1 MKLLINMKEKI
12 LLLSFSF
19 LSAWNIGLHADN
31 IISVNEVSI
40 RPGSTAELI
49 VSLENDADFK
59 VYAYDFRL
67 YLPDGIEV
75 DTKANGSYNF
85 TLKERNADHSTNVQ
99 MTSDGAIQ
107 FGVNSPT
114 LYLTGNSGP
123 VLGIIL
129 KASAGLAEG
138 TYQASIERITY
149 ANKEAQTVHPV
160 NITFDIEV
168 RNLVV
173 LDENSTIMPEA
184 TNGTVDV
191 NVLRTI
197 RGGNWQTIVLP
208 FANAH
213 TYLDVWKQGLQL
225 LCKAFQIDF
234 TLPSLLL
241 AILHFLVILLVQYA
255 SDKCKE
261 LRISHVEQ
269 ANKFFI
275 ISIVVFQLQCKVVG
289 VPSYNDLIQGLIL
302 WAYVLCVVIMPLI
315 PMAVHHCIFIKYAKA
330 LVKSIDKLHC
340 HVTKLGKKVLLG
352 FFKPY
357 LVSHTTWRNTFTS
370 KDVKYIIIGVIS
382 IHQFTFFEGK
392 CYCLSSLF
400 CLWVIAFNQ
409 L

>member
-1 MKLLINMKEKI
+1 MKLLTHMKEKI

-19 LSAWNIGLHADN
+19 LFAWSIGLHADN

-129 KASAGLAEG
+129 KASAELAEG

-149 ANKEAQTVHPV
+149 ANKEAQTVHPD
-160 NITFDIEV
+160 NISFDIEV

-173 LDENSTIMPEA
+173 LDENSEEMPVA
-184 TNGTVDV
+184 SNGTVDV
-191 NVLRTI
+191 DVLRTI

-208 FANAH
+208 FAMTEEQVTNAFGEDVELADFAGYTVQENGDGDIVGIKVNFNTITSIEANH
-213 TYLDVWKQGLQL
+213 PCIIKVSQDISSFSVEDVTIEEPEVEPTVAAVKRTKRQWSELIGTYVAQTEVPEN
-225 LCKAFQIDF
+225 
-234 TLPSLLL
+234 TL
-241 AILHFLVILLVQYA
+241 FLN
-255 SDKCKE
+255 S
-261 LRISHVEQ
+261 
-269 ANKFFI
+269 NKFYYSDGTIKMKGYRAYFDFYDLLTEI
-275 ISIVVFQLQCKVVG
+275 EEGAGVKMSFDIDDEETGIKGIGYGQWTADDIYDLYGRKSAQQPQQGIYIV
-289 VPSYNDLIQGLIL
+289 N
-302 WAYVLCVVIMPLI
+302 
-315 PMAVHHCIFIKYAKA
+315 
-330 LVKSIDKLHC
+330 
-340 HVTKLGKKVLLG
+340 GKKV
-352 FFKPY
+352 
-357 LVSHTTWRNTFTS
+357 
-370 KDVKYIIIGVIS
+370 VI
-382 IHQFTFFEGK
+382 K
-392 CYCLSSLF
+392 
-400 CLWVIAFNQ
+400 
-409 L
+409 

>member
-12 LLLSFSF
+12 LSLSFSF
-19 LSAWNIGLHADN
+19 LFAWNIGLHADN

-85 TLKERNADHSTNVQ
+85 TLKERNEDHSTNVQ

-107 FGVNSPT
+107 FGVNSPA

-160 NITFDIEV
+160 NITFDIAV

-173 LDENSTIMPEA
+173 LVENSTILPEA

-208 FANAH
+208 FAMTEEQVTDVFGDDVELADFAGYETQENEDEEIVGIKVNFNTITSIEANH
-213 TYLDVWKQGLQL
+213 PCIIKVSQDISSFSVEDVIIEEPEVEPTVAAVKRTKRQWSELIGTYVAQTEVPEN
-225 LCKAFQIDF
+225 
-234 TLPSLLL
+234 TL
-241 AILHFLVILLVQYA
+241 FLN
-255 SDKCKE
+255 S
-261 LRISHVEQ
+261 
-269 ANKFFI
+269 NKFYYSDGTIKMKGYRAYFDFYDLLTEI
-275 ISIVVFQLQCKVVG
+275 EDGAGVKMFFNIDDEETGIKVIDQGQRTKDDIYDLSGRKIAQKQQKGIYIV
-289 VPSYNDLIQGLIL
+289 N
-302 WAYVLCVVIMPLI
+302 
-315 PMAVHHCIFIKYAKA
+315 
-330 LVKSIDKLHC
+330 
-340 HVTKLGKKVLLG
+340 GKKV
-352 FFKPY
+352 
-357 LVSHTTWRNTFTS
+357 
-370 KDVKYIIIGVIS
+370 VI
-382 IHQFTFFEGK
+382 K
-392 CYCLSSLF
+392 
-400 CLWVIAFNQ
+400 
-409 L
+409 

>member
-1 MKLLINMKEKI
+1 MKEKI

-19 LSAWNIGLHADN
+19 LFAWNIGLHADN

-40 RPGSTAELI
+40 KPGSTAELI

-85 TLKERNADHSTNVQ
+85 TLKERNEDHSTNVQ

-173 LDENSTIMPEA
+173 LDENSTEVPAAA
-184 TNGTVDV
+184 TNVDV
-191 NVLRTI
+191 RVKRTI
-197 RGGNWQTIVLP
+197 KANEWSTIVLP
-208 FANAH
+208 FAMTAEQVKAAFSDDVQLADFTGTDPEFDNDDNCVAVKANFDAVTAIEANH
-213 TYLDVWKQGLQL
+213 PYIIKVSQPVEEFTVDGVDIESDEDEAYIEFDNGLTGRKRVVYSGFYGTYHAGTEVPEYCLFLNSNKFWYSTGQTKM
-225 LCKAFQIDF
+225 KAFRAYFEFIDILAEVENAAGVKICVDNDDATGIK
-234 TLPSLLL
+234 TLPLSTLKGENTYNL
-241 AILHFLVILLVQYA
+241 AGQRVGKNY
-255 SDKCKE
+255 KG
-261 LRISHVEQ
+261 
-269 ANKFFI
+269 
-275 ISIVVFQLQCKVVG
+275 IVV
-289 VPSYNDLIQGLIL
+289 
-302 WAYVLCVVIMPLI
+302 
-315 PMAVHHCIFIKYAKA
+315 
-330 LVKSIDKLHC
+330 
-340 HVTKLGKKVLLG
+340 TKGKKVL
-352 FFKPY
+352 
-357 LVSHTTWRNTFTS
+357 R
-370 KDVKYIIIGVIS
+370 
-382 IHQFTFFEGK
+382 
-392 CYCLSSLF
+392 
-400 CLWVIAFNQ
+400 
-409 L
+409 

>member
-1 MKLLINMKEKI
+1 MKLLTHMKEKI

-19 LSAWNIGLHADN
+19 LFAWSIGLHADN

-129 KASAGLAEG
+129 KASAELAEG
-138 TYQASIERITY
+138 TYQASIKRITY
-149 ANKEAQTVHPV
+149 ANKEAQTVHPD
-160 NITFDIEV
+160 NISFDIEV

-173 LDENSTIMPEA
+173 LDENSEEMPVA
-184 TNGTVDV
+184 SNGTVDV
-191 NVLRTI
+191 DVLRTI

-208 FANAH
+208 FAMTEEQVTNAFGEDVELADFAGYTVQENGDGDIVGIKVNFNALTSIEANH
-213 TYLDVWKQGLQL
+213 PCIIKVSQDISSFSVEGVTIEEPEEEPTVATVKRTRKQWSELIGTYVAQTEVPEN
-225 LCKAFQIDF
+225 
-234 TLPSLLL
+234 TL
-241 AILHFLVILLVQYA
+241 FLN
-255 SDKCKE
+255 S
-261 LRISHVEQ
+261 
-269 ANKFFI
+269 NKFYYSDGTIKMKGYRAYFDFYDVLTKI
-275 ISIVVFQLQCKVVG
+275 EDGAGVKMSFDIDDEETGIKGIGYGQWTTGDIYDLSGRKINKMPKRGIYIV
-289 VPSYNDLIQGLIL
+289 N
-302 WAYVLCVVIMPLI
+302 
-315 PMAVHHCIFIKYAKA
+315 
-330 LVKSIDKLHC
+330 
-340 HVTKLGKKVLLG
+340 GKKVI
-352 FFKPY
+352 K
-357 LVSHTTWRNTFTS
+357 
-370 KDVKYIIIGVIS
+370 
-382 IHQFTFFEGK
+382 
-392 CYCLSSLF
+392 
-400 CLWVIAFNQ
+400 
-409 L
+409 

>member
-12 LLLSFSF
+12 LSLSFSF
-19 LSAWNIGLHADN
+19 LFAWNIGLHADN

-75 DTKANGSYNF
+75 DTKANDSYNF
-85 TLKERNADHSTNVQ
+85 TLKERNEDHSTNVQ

-173 LDENSTIMPEA
+173 LDENSTTMPEA

-208 FANAH
+208 FAMTEEQVTDVFGDDVELADFAGYETQENEDEEIVGIKVNFNTITSIEANH
-213 TYLDVWKQGLQL
+213 PCIIKVSQDISSFSVEDVTIEEPEVEPTVAAVKRNKRQWSELIGTYVAQTEVPEN
-225 LCKAFQIDF
+225 
-234 TLPSLLL
+234 TL
-241 AILHFLVILLVQYA
+241 FLN
-255 SDKCKE
+255 S
-261 LRISHVEQ
+261 
-269 ANKFFI
+269 NKFYYSDGTIKMKGYRAYFDFYDLLTEI
-275 ISIVVFQLQCKVVG
+275 EDGAGVKMFFNIDDEETGIKGIDQGQRTKDDIYDLSGRKVAQKQQKGIYIV
-289 VPSYNDLIQGLIL
+289 N
-302 WAYVLCVVIMPLI
+302 
-315 PMAVHHCIFIKYAKA
+315 
-330 LVKSIDKLHC
+330 
-340 HVTKLGKKVLLG
+340 GKKV
-352 FFKPY
+352 
-357 LVSHTTWRNTFTS
+357 
-370 KDVKYIIIGVIS
+370 VI
-382 IHQFTFFEGK
+382 K
-392 CYCLSSLF
+392 
-400 CLWVIAFNQ
+400 
-409 L
+409 

>member
-1 MKLLINMKEKI
+1 MKEKI
-12 LLLSFSF
+12 LSLSFSF
-19 LSAWNIGLHADN
+19 LFAWNIGLHADN

-85 TLKERNADHSTNVQ
+85 TLKERNEDHSTNVQ

-208 FANAH
+208 FAMTEEQVTDVFGDDVELADFAGYETQENEDEEIVGIKVNFNTITSIEANH
-213 TYLDVWKQGLQL
+213 PCIIKVSQDISSFSVEDVIIEEPEVEPTVAAVKRTKRQWSELIGTYVAQTEVPEN
-225 LCKAFQIDF
+225 
-234 TLPSLLL
+234 TL
-241 AILHFLVILLVQYA
+241 FLN
-255 SDKCKE
+255 S
-261 LRISHVEQ
+261 
-269 ANKFFI
+269 NKFYYSDGTIKMKGYRAYFDFYDLLTEI
-275 ISIVVFQLQCKVVG
+275 EDGAGVKMFFNIDDEETGIKGIDQGQRTKDDIYDLSGRKIAQKQQKGIYIV
-289 VPSYNDLIQGLIL
+289 N
-302 WAYVLCVVIMPLI
+302 
-315 PMAVHHCIFIKYAKA
+315 
-330 LVKSIDKLHC
+330 
-340 HVTKLGKKVLLG
+340 GKKV
-352 FFKPY
+352 
-357 LVSHTTWRNTFTS
+357 
-370 KDVKYIIIGVIS
+370 VI
-382 IHQFTFFEGK
+382 K
-392 CYCLSSLF
+392 
-400 CLWVIAFNQ
+400 
-409 L
+409 

>member
-1 MKLLINMKEKI
+1 MKEKI

-19 LSAWNIGLHADN
+19 LFAWSIGLHADN

-129 KASAGLAEG
+129 KASAELAEG

-149 ANKEAQTVHPV
+149 ANKEAQTVHPD
-160 NITFDIEV
+160 NISFDIEV

-173 LDENSTIMPEA
+173 LDENSEEMPVA
-184 TNGTVDV
+184 SNGTVDV
-191 NVLRTI
+191 DVLRTI

-208 FANAH
+208 FAMTEEQVANAFGEDVELADFAGYTVQENGDGDIVGIKVNFNALTSIEANH
-213 TYLDVWKQGLQL
+213 PCIIKVSQDISSFSVEGVTIEEPEEEPTVATVKRTRKQWSELIGTYVAQTEVPEN
-225 LCKAFQIDF
+225 
-234 TLPSLLL
+234 TL
-241 AILHFLVILLVQYA
+241 FLN
-255 SDKCKE
+255 S
-261 LRISHVEQ
+261 
-269 ANKFFI
+269 NKFYYSDGTIKMKGYRAYFDFYDVLTKI
-275 ISIVVFQLQCKVVG
+275 EDGAGVKMSFDIDDEETGIKGIGYGQWTTGDIYDLSGRKINKMPKRGIYIV
-289 VPSYNDLIQGLIL
+289 N
-302 WAYVLCVVIMPLI
+302 
-315 PMAVHHCIFIKYAKA
+315 
-330 LVKSIDKLHC
+330 
-340 HVTKLGKKVLLG
+340 GKKVI
-352 FFKPY
+352 K
-357 LVSHTTWRNTFTS
+357 
-370 KDVKYIIIGVIS
+370 
-382 IHQFTFFEGK
+382 
-392 CYCLSSLF
+392 
-400 CLWVIAFNQ
+400 
-409 L
+409 

>member
-1 MKLLINMKEKI
+1 MKEKI

-19 LSAWNIGLHADN
+19 LFAWSIRLHADN
-31 IISVNEVSI
+31 VISVNQVSI
-40 RPGSTAELI
+40 RPGSTTELI
-49 VSLENDADFK
+49 VSLENDVDFK

-85 TLKERNADHSTNVQ
+85 TLKERNEDHSTNVQ

-173 LDENSTIMPEA
+173 LDENSTTMPEA

-208 FANAH
+208 FAMTEEQVTDVFGDDVELADFAGYETQENEDEEIVGIKVNFNTITSIEANH
-213 TYLDVWKQGLQL
+213 PCIIKVSQDISSFSVEDVTIEEPEVEPTVAAVKRNKRQWSELIGTYVAQTEVPEN
-225 LCKAFQIDF
+225 
-234 TLPSLLL
+234 TL
-241 AILHFLVILLVQYA
+241 FLN
-255 SDKCKE
+255 S
-261 LRISHVEQ
+261 
-269 ANKFFI
+269 NKFYYSDGTIKMKGYRAYFDFYDLLTEI
-275 ISIVVFQLQCKVVG
+275 EDGAGVKMFFNIDDEETGIKVIDQRQRTKDDIYDLSGRKIAQKQQKGIYIV
-289 VPSYNDLIQGLIL
+289 N
-302 WAYVLCVVIMPLI
+302 
-315 PMAVHHCIFIKYAKA
+315 
-330 LVKSIDKLHC
+330 
-340 HVTKLGKKVLLG
+340 GKKV
-352 FFKPY
+352 
-357 LVSHTTWRNTFTS
+357 
-370 KDVKYIIIGVIS
+370 VI
-382 IHQFTFFEGK
+382 K
-392 CYCLSSLF
+392 
-400 CLWVIAFNQ
+400 
-409 L
+409 

>member
-1 MKLLINMKEKI
+1 MKLLTHMKEKI

-19 LSAWNIGLHADN
+19 LFAWSIGLHADN

-129 KASAGLAEG
+129 KASAELAEG

-149 ANKEAQTVHPV
+149 ANKEAQTVHPD
-160 NITFDIEV
+160 NISFDIEV

-173 LDENSTIMPEA
+173 LDENSEEMPVA
-184 TNGTVDV
+184 SNGTVDV
-191 NVLRTI
+191 DVLRTI

-208 FANAH
+208 FAMTEEQVANAFGEDVELADFAGYTVQENGDGDIVGIKVNFNALTSIEANH
-213 TYLDVWKQGLQL
+213 PCIIKVSQDISSFSVEGVTIEEPEEEPTVATVKRTRKQWSELIGTYVAQTEVPEN
-225 LCKAFQIDF
+225 
-234 TLPSLLL
+234 TL
-241 AILHFLVILLVQYA
+241 FLN
-255 SDKCKE
+255 S
-261 LRISHVEQ
+261 
-269 ANKFFI
+269 NKFYYSDGTIKMKGYRAYFDFYDVLTKI
-275 ISIVVFQLQCKVVG
+275 EDGAGVKMSFDIDDEETGIKGIGYGQWTTGDIYDLSGRKINKMPKRGIYIV
-289 VPSYNDLIQGLIL
+289 N
-302 WAYVLCVVIMPLI
+302 
-315 PMAVHHCIFIKYAKA
+315 
-330 LVKSIDKLHC
+330 
-340 HVTKLGKKVLLG
+340 GKKVI
-352 FFKPY
+352 K
-357 LVSHTTWRNTFTS
+357 
-370 KDVKYIIIGVIS
+370 
-382 IHQFTFFEGK
+382 
-392 CYCLSSLF
+392 
-400 CLWVIAFNQ
+400 
-409 L
+409 

>member
-1 MKLLINMKEKI
+1 MKEKI
-12 LLLSFSF
+12 LSLSFSF
-19 LSAWNIGLHADN
+19 LFAWNIGLHADN

-85 TLKERNADHSTNVQ
+85 TLKERNEDHSTNVQ

-208 FANAH
+208 FAMTEEQVTDVFGDDVELADFAGYETQENEDEEIVGIKVNFNTITSIEANH
-213 TYLDVWKQGLQL
+213 PCIIKVSQDISSFSVEDVIIEEPEVEPTVAAVKRTKRQWSELIGTYVAQTEVPEN
-225 LCKAFQIDF
+225 
-234 TLPSLLL
+234 TL
-241 AILHFLVILLVQYA
+241 FLN
-255 SDKCKE
+255 S
-261 LRISHVEQ
+261 
-269 ANKFFI
+269 NKFYYSDGTIKMKGYRAYFDFYDLLTEI
-275 ISIVVFQLQCKVVG
+275 EDGAGVKMFFNIDDEETGIKVIDQGQRTKDDIYDLSGRKIAQKQQKGIYIV
-289 VPSYNDLIQGLIL
+289 N
-302 WAYVLCVVIMPLI
+302 
-315 PMAVHHCIFIKYAKA
+315 
-330 LVKSIDKLHC
+330 
-340 HVTKLGKKVLLG
+340 GKKV
-352 FFKPY
+352 
-357 LVSHTTWRNTFTS
+357 
-370 KDVKYIIIGVIS
+370 VI
-382 IHQFTFFEGK
+382 K
-392 CYCLSSLF
+392 
-400 CLWVIAFNQ
+400 
-409 L
+409 

>member
-12 LLLSFSF
+12 LSLSFSF
-19 LSAWNIGLHADN
+19 LFAWNIGLHADN

-85 TLKERNADHSTNVQ
+85 TLKERNEDHSTNVQ

-208 FANAH
+208 FAMTEEQVTDVFGDDVELADFAGYETQENEDEEIVGIKVNFNTITSIEANH
-213 TYLDVWKQGLQL
+213 PCIIKVSQDISSFSVEDVIIEEPEVEPTVAAVKRTKRQWSELIGTYVAQTEVPEN
-225 LCKAFQIDF
+225 
-234 TLPSLLL
+234 TL
-241 AILHFLVILLVQYA
+241 FLN
-255 SDKCKE
+255 S
-261 LRISHVEQ
+261 
-269 ANKFFI
+269 NKFYYSDGTIKMKGYRAYFDFYDLLTEI
-275 ISIVVFQLQCKVVG
+275 EDGAGVKMFFNIDDEETGIKVIDQGQRTKDDIYDLSGRKIAQKQQKGIYIV
-289 VPSYNDLIQGLIL
+289 N
-302 WAYVLCVVIMPLI
+302 
-315 PMAVHHCIFIKYAKA
+315 
-330 LVKSIDKLHC
+330 
-340 HVTKLGKKVLLG
+340 GKKV
-352 FFKPY
+352 
-357 LVSHTTWRNTFTS
+357 
-370 KDVKYIIIGVIS
+370 VI
-382 IHQFTFFEGK
+382 K
-392 CYCLSSLF
+392 
-400 CLWVIAFNQ
+400 
-409 L
+409 

>member
-19 LSAWNIGLHADN
+19 LFAWNIGLHADN

-85 TLKERNADHSTNVQ
+85 TLKERNEDHSTNVQ

-173 LDENSTIMPEA
+173 LDENSTTMPEA

-208 FANAH
+208 FAMTEEQVTDVFGDDVELADFAGYETQENEDEEIVGIKVNFNAITSIEANH
-213 TYLDVWKQGLQL
+213 PCIIKVSQDISSFSVEDVTIEEPEVEPTVAAVKRTKRQWSELIGTYVAQTEVPEN
-225 LCKAFQIDF
+225 
-234 TLPSLLL
+234 TL
-241 AILHFLVILLVQYA
+241 FLN
-255 SDKCKE
+255 S
-261 LRISHVEQ
+261 
-269 ANKFFI
+269 NKFYYSDGTIKMKGYRAYFDFYDLLTEI
-275 ISIVVFQLQCKVVG
+275 EEGAGVKMFFNIDDEETGIKVIDQGQRTKDDIYDLSGRKVAQKQQKGIYIV
-289 VPSYNDLIQGLIL
+289 N
-302 WAYVLCVVIMPLI
+302 
-315 PMAVHHCIFIKYAKA
+315 
-330 LVKSIDKLHC
+330 
-340 HVTKLGKKVLLG
+340 GKKV
-352 FFKPY
+352 
-357 LVSHTTWRNTFTS
+357 
-370 KDVKYIIIGVIS
+370 VI
-382 IHQFTFFEGK
+382 K
-392 CYCLSSLF
+392 
-400 CLWVIAFNQ
+400 
-409 L
+409 